1 MRFSV
6 SSAGTDMR
14 RARAGFAWVS
24 MMDLLFGL
32 FGALVILTV
41 LIVLKLGRDSGIE
54 GKNFHL
60 ITLDAEA
67 VLDIAPLH
75 RALGRMAFGF
85 RVMDANSIPCDFGAS
100 FTPADCNSTLL
111 RPEEPAPSEDAVPQQ
126 AMFRTG
132 VVPVQGAPG
141 DHILSSAL
149 FVPDGPRITVAP
161 FLSNIAVLHELPQGV
176 LKADLRLRVNIKTG
190 DVFWSP
196 APFCVS
202 VGELIELSEAD
213 DRGLAKLDFCTLSAC
228 PTRTQADAAARP
240 TAPRTCS
247 LNLERQGGALVL
259 E

>member
-1 MRFSV
+1 
-6 SSAGTDMR
+6 MR

-54 GKNFHL
+54 GKSFHL

-67 VLDIAPLH
+67 VQDIAPLH

-85 RVMDANSIPCDFGAS
+85 RVTDTSSIPCDFGAS
-100 FTPADCNSTLL
+100 FAPADCNSSLI
-111 RPEEPAPSEDAVPQQ
+111 RPEEPAPSVDAVPQQ

-132 VVPVQGAPG
+132 VVPVEGEPG

-149 FVPDGPRITVAP
+149 FVPEGPRITVAP
-161 FLSNIAVLHELPQGV
+161 FLSNIAVLHELPPGV
-176 LKADLRLRVNIKTG
+176 LEADLRLRVNIKSG
-190 DVFWSP
+190 NIFWSP

-202 VGELIELSEAD
+202 VEELIELSEED
-213 DRGLAKLDFCTLSAC
+213 DRGLAKLDFCALSAC
-228 PTRTQADAAARP
+228 PTGTQANTAEAP
-240 TAPRTCS
+240 SAPRTCT
-247 LNLERQGGALVL
+247 LNLDRQGEALVL